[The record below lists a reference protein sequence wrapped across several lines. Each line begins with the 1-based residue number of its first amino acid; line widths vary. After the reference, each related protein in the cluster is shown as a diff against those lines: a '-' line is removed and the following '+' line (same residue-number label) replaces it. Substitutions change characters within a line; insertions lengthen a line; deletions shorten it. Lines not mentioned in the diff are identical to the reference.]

1 MKAASEPE
9 EDEDEEM
16 EDVKEEEEEEEEI
29 DWRALRED
37 VGPLR
42 DELLNYVP
50 MPRAISEMELRRVM
64 RFASE
69 LLNDTYEHLV
79 PGSGVALSNMIG
91 DTMVL
96 ARELNSLLPSNYR
109 VDVITGERIDA
120 FVRRV
125 LAAAVRGVRTV
136 KSMVAGN

>member
-16 EDVKEEEEEEEEI
+16 EDVKEEEEEEEI

-37 VGPLR
+37 VGALR

-109 VDVITGERIDA
+109 VDVIIGEGIDA